1 MPAVPEGREMRVP
14 LVTERKNEILHVAM
28 IRSADEKMAAGPK
41 HLLREA
47 RQIARS
53 NEMLDHLSSD
63 SHIEARVANRGG
75 IVIYSELMEHQLG
88 RRIFSELHAVGA
100 RLARRH
106 PVESLARER
115 TRVASSRFSRAS
127 GAQSCRTS
135 PIGRS
140 FVSLSMATNVFGSGS
155 CLPIPMWPQNKAWI
169 SSAPAMIL
177 MRPSTIPCAISA

>member
-53 NEMLDHLSSD
+53 NEMLDYLSSD

-88 RRIFSELHAVGA
+88 RRILRAERRRRSA
-100 RLARRH
+100 RNQPLRILGWQAR
-106 PVESLARER
+106 
-115 TRVASSRFSRAS
+115 
-127 GAQSCRTS
+127 G
-135 PIGRS
+135 IGRHYRIQCRRRD
-140 FVSLSMATNVFGSGS
+140 VRLT
-155 CLPIPMWPQNKAWI
+155 QHKD
-169 SSAPAMIL
+169 
-177 MRPSTIPCAISA
+177 

>member
-53 NEMLDHLSSD
+53 NEMLDYLSSD

-88 RRIFSELHAVGA
+88 RRIFCEPNAVGA
-100 RLARRH
+100 RLA
-106 PVESLARER
+106 
-115 TRVASSRFSRAS
+115 
-127 GAQSCRTS
+127 TS
-135 PIGRS
+135 H
-140 FVSLSMATNVFGSGS
+140 FVS
-155 CLPIPMWPQNKAWI
+155 
-169 SSAPAMIL
+169 SAGKLA
-177 MRPSTIPCAISA
+177 A